1 MACGFLIYKNTL
13 MYYETNM
20 NIAIASDGTE
30 IKSGDYILVRNSGS
44 EQWVLNIFS
53 HTNVNFSNYVVIGGH
68 SYSSCIPF
76 NGNEHLVGRIESYKT
91 VVKEL
96 SPKQEKEPLS
106 EKDIKHIEYIV
117 SKITQ
122 GTWTL
127 YYEKREGPKVYGI
140 HNGSYSNGG
149 TFEEII
155 PAVVTED
162 SYSCDGREYGI
173 LNPDDALFIVNA
185 PEYVKNLINEV
196 KYLKNRLSAIDNN
209 Q

>member
-1 MACGFLIYKNTL
+1 
-13 MYYETNM
+13 M

-53 HTNVNFSNYVVIGGH
+53 HTNVNFCNYVVIGGH
-68 SYSSCIPF
+68 SYKSCIPF
-76 NGNEHLVGRIESYKT
+76 KGNEHLVGRIESYKDT
-91 VVKEL
+91 LKE
-96 SPKQEKEPLS
+96 SCSKKQEKEPLS
-106 EKDIKHIEYIV
+106 EKDIKHIEHKL
-117 SKITQ
+117 SLITQ
-122 GTWTL
+122 GVWTL
-127 YYEKREGPKVYGI
+127 YYEQHEGPKVYGI

-155 PAVVTED
+155 PAAVTGD

-185 PEYVKNLINEV
+185 PDYVKSLINEV
-196 KYLKNRLSAIDNN
+196 KYPKNRLSTIDNN

>member
-173 LNPDDALFIVNA
+173 LNPDDALFIINA

>member
-1 MACGFLIYKNTL
+1 MSS
-13 MYYETNM
+13 
-20 NIAIASDGTE
+20 IAIASDGTE

-155 PAVVTED
+155 PAVVTGD

>member
-1 MACGFLIYKNTL
+1 
-13 MYYETNM
+13 M

-76 NGNEHLVGRIESYKT
+76 NGNEHLVGRIESYKDT
-91 VVKEL
+91 LKENC
-96 SPKQEKEPLS
+96 SKQEKEPLS
-106 EKDIKHIEYIV
+106 NEDITHIEHTL
-117 SKITQ
+117 SLITP
-122 GTWTL
+122 GVWTL
-127 YYEKREGPKVYGI
+127 YYEQHEGPKVYGI

-155 PAVVTED
+155 PAEVTED

-173 LNPDDALFIVNA
+173 LNPDDARFIVKA
-185 PEYVKNLINEV
+185 PEYVKKLISEV
-196 KYLKNRLSAIDNN
+196 KYLKNRLSAIDNK

>member
-1 MACGFLIYKNTL
+1 
-13 MYYETNM
+13 M
-20 NIAIASDGTE
+20 NIAIASDEAE
-30 IKSGDYILVRNSGS
+30 IKSGDYVLVRNSGS

-91 VVKEL
+91 MVKEL
-96 SPKQEKEPLS
+96 SPNSPKQEKEPLS

-127 YYEKREGPKVYGI
+127 YYEKHEGPKVYGI

-185 PEYVKNLINEV
+185 PEYVKSLINEV
-196 KYLKNRLSAIDNN
+196 KYLKNRLSAVDNN
-209 Q
+209 RQFGVYLLCIKKKEK

>member
-1 MACGFLIYKNTL
+1 
-13 MYYETNM
+13 M
-20 NIAIASDGTE
+20 NIAIASDGAE